1 MRERS
6 IRRALVTLAA
16 AALLS
21 VPALAEPV
29 DELSPE
35 EGVAPDVLETPD
47 VTFEQREQN
56 YAVEY
61 DYSGV
66 VDASTGLPAAGGA
79 PLDGTGRIALTDAM
93 SYDTERGM
101 YVYPAGG
108 EEFYCTAADG
118 MVTAQPV
125 RFERAEAAVTLFRD
139 GWEVAAEELEELTA
153 QGEYVAVV
161 GDSGRR
167 AMSFAIVG
175 SRTNLIYGYTVPE
188 GFFIRSATWNGEP
201 TDYERYSVR
210 MEDEGEYAIEYRCP
224 AADLTYTLETTI
236 DRTAPELSVSGKA
249 GDDGRFHSAVAF
261 VARDAAALSV
271 TRDGDPYSV
280 SFRNG
285 EGTLAEP
292 GDYVITATD
301 DAGNTA
307 EYAFTILLYLDS
319 NSALFILLVLAAV
332 TAVAGLVIWKRRMFR
347 AY

>member
-47 VTFEQREQN
+47 VTFEQREQS

-61 DYSGV
+61 DYTGV

-79 PLDGTGRIALTDAM
+79 PRTGRISLTDAM
-93 SYDTERGM
+93 SYDPERGM

-139 GWEVAAEELEELTA
+139 GWEVA
-153 QGEYVAVV
+153 
-161 GDSGRR
+161 
-167 AMSFAIVG
+167 
-175 SRTNLIYGYTVPE
+175 
-188 GFFIRSATWNGEP
+188 
-201 TDYERYSVR
+201 
-210 MEDEGEYAIEYRCP
+210 
-224 AADLTYTLETTI
+224 YTLS
-236 DRTAPELSVSGKA
+236 L
-249 GDDGRFHSAVAF
+249 H
-261 VARDAAALSV
+261 DAL
-271 TRDGDPYSV
+271 P
-280 SFRNG
+280 
-285 EGTLAEP
+285 
-292 GDYVITATD
+292 I
-301 DAGNTA
+301 
-307 EYAFTILLYLDS
+307 
-319 NSALFILLVLAAV
+319 
-332 TAVAGLVIWKRRMFR
+332 
-347 AY
+347 